1 MVSKIEPGWQPKI
14 LKRGRAQGLAMNFS
28 DFARENADN
37 SPPQDRKAARRRL
50 YRAGGR
56 VVVWSVALFGKRDE
70 EDAEGHAGSGIN
82 RRRDRHQ
89 RAGDPVEARSRRRCW
104 TNHARQVEGTRP
116 EDGENA

>member
-70 EDAEGHAGSGIN
+70 EDAEGHDGAGIH
-82 RRRDRHQ
+82 RRRGRHQ
-89 RAGDPVEARSRRRCW
+89 DRKS
-104 TNHARQVEGTRP
+104 TRL
-116 EDGENA
+116 NSSH

>member
-70 EDAEGHAGSGIN
+70 EDAEGHDGAGIH
-82 RRRDRHQ
+82 RRRGR
-89 RAGDPVEARSRRRCW
+89 RSEEHTSELQSLMRISYAVFCLKK
-104 TNHARQVEGTRP
+104 QTR
-116 EDGENA
+116 

>member
-70 EDAEGHAGSGIN
+70 EDAEGHDGAGIH
-82 RRRDRHQ
+82 RRRGRHH
-89 RAGDPVEARSRRRCW
+89 RAADPGAARGARRCSPDPP
-104 TNHARQVEGTRP
+104 RDRKSTRL
-116 EDGENA
+116 NTSQ